1 MVNKLIGV
9 YKITSKSTGKFYI
22 GSSSTSIKRRW
33 DAHLRLMRRGT
44 HHNSGLQLLYDTYGD
59 DDLLFEIIS
68 SNFNDASSIQKEE
81 QRILN
86 VHYGSEHCINEC
98 LQVSTRLGSKQSDRA
113 KALISKV
120 HKGKP
125 KSDIQKQKM
134 SQSQKGRE
142 FSKET
147 RHRMSE
153 SAKIKVFSDS
163 HKSNISDSSKRMWSS
178 RSKEQNQLIADKIRQ
193 SNTGQSFSDERR
205 EKISIALKA
214 HWNNKRGLNDR

>member
-33 DAHLRLMRRGT
+33 DAHLRLMKHGT

-59 DDLLFEIIS
+59 DDFLFEIIS
-68 SNFNDASSIQKEE
+68 SNFSDAISIQHEE
-81 QRILN
+81 QRLLN
-86 VHYGSEHCINEC
+86 VYYGSSHCINEC

-113 KALISKV
+113 KELISKV

-125 KSDIQKQKM
+125 KSNIQKQKM

-153 SAKIKVFSDS
+153 SAKTKVFSDS

-193 SNTGQSFSDERR
+193 SNTGKSFSDERR

-214 HWNNKRGLNDR
+214 YWNNKRGLNDR